1 MFKRI
6 ATVVPRSF
14 GPVVTPRI
22 TPALSGVQ
30 QTQSIFRTQLPQTR
44 SYHEKDMSFSIL
56 TVIKEENTDRMH
68 C

>member
-30 QTQSIFRTQLPQTR
+30 QTQSLFRTQLPQTR
-44 SYHEKDMSFSIL
+44 SYHEKDTSHIL
-56 TVIKEENTDRMH
+56 PVVKEENTDRMH